1 MRCFPSDSSFF
12 PFAVRCFHL
21 RWREITWESGKSDE
35 QNEQLPMA
43 PAFVRPTL
51 SAGGAIIAGDA
62 SSLRRGKKRREKGG
76 KKQKRKKRTKDV
88 PHKRT
93 CLGAGISGPRTRGF
107 RPQDNIGRQRAM
119 REKLRQK
126 RRSCGRPSE
135 IQWSARAT
143 SPGKCSPRESEP
155 RSGGSLEKRKRA
167 IAVICRINEQRGS
180 GVQLTSRTLLATQL
194 AETGIN

>member
-1 MRCFPSDSSFF
+1 MTSKTSNSRWLPLL
-12 PFAVRCFHL
+12 FARLFLLAAPLLPATRVR
-21 RWREITWESGKSDE
+21 SG
-35 QNEQLPMA
+35 
-43 PAFVRPTL
+43 
-51 SAGGAIIAGDA
+51 
-62 SSLRRGKKRREKGG
+62 GKKRRGKGG

-135 IQWSARAT
+135 IQWSARAA

-155 RSGGSLEKRKRA
+155 RSGGSLEKSQRA
-167 IAVICRINEQRGS
+167 IAVTCGINEQRGS
-180 GVQLTSRTLLATQL
+180 GVRLTSRILLATQL
-194 AETGIN
+194 AENGIN